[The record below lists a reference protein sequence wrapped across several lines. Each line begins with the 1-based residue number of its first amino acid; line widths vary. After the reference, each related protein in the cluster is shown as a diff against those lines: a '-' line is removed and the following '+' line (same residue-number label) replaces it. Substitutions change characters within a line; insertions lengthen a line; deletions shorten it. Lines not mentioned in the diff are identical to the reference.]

1 MDKSY
6 QTQWGTGAA
15 VASASISFL
24 CIYFNFACRSFFDGE
39 CCEWWIIQY
48 FLISCEVHWCIYHQL
63 KTSFEKF
70 CPSICLLT
78 IIMIHLPEDA
88 KRRYAVS
95 SKALNLKSN
104 LIGEHATTNWKPYE
118 LGKKTKQ
125 NRTLRWHL
133 KVYFALWISSLL
145 TLPFSSMPVITFSPV
160 PLLSTLSLSS
170 PADHNA
176 APLLD
181 IKCFFFWDYLP
192 ISVVEVLL
200 TAS

>member
-1 MDKSY
+1 MEY
-6 QTQWGTGAA
+6 
-15 VASASISFL
+15 L
-24 CIYFNFACRSFFDGE
+24 
-39 CCEWWIIQY
+39 
-48 FLISCEVHWCIYHQL
+48 LSCEEHRCIYHQL

-70 CPSICLLT
+70 CASICLLT
-78 IIMIHLPEDA
+78 IIMICLKMPSADIQRSFKFKE
-88 KRRYAVS
+88 R
-95 SKALNLKSN
+95 LNWRTCNNQLKTIWAGQKN
-104 LIGEHATTNWKPYE
+104 P
-118 LGKKTKQ
+118 
-125 NRTLRWHL
+125 RTLRWHL

-145 TLPFSSMPVITFSPV
+145 TLPFSSMPVITLSPV

-192 ISVVEVLL
+192 ISVVEVLF